1 MRSLGI
7 GSEAL
12 GQGSADR
19 LAGMSLLRA
28 KRGSEPPS
36 SRNGADSMKRILA
49 FAASAVALSGCTT
62 AQAPPVIATQTVIAS
77 DDRAAPDTMR
87 WLYGS
92 GEAAGVSI
100 QTWRQ
105 ISVDSQDLKDTHGT
119 DLVKNRASCSR
130 AVA

>member
-1 MRSLGI
+1 
-7 GSEAL
+7 
-12 GQGSADR
+12 
-19 LAGMSLLRA
+19 
-28 KRGSEPPS
+28 
-36 SRNGADSMKRILA
+36 MKRILA

-92 GEAAGVSI
+92 GEAAGASI

-105 ISVDSQDLKDTHGT
+105 IADYAIATAGGLRGT
-119 DLVKNRASCSR
+119 GVGGGGGATC
-130 AVA
+130 